1 MSMMATE
8 LNSWML
14 FGHAARHFGDTEVV
28 TQLDGGK
35 RHRYT
40 YAQFSA
46 RSQQLM
52 HALDHLGL
60 DHRAPVATLG
70 WNSYRHLECYFGIP
84 CSGRILHTLNPRLP
98 LGDLEFIIQ
107 DAGDQVILV
116 EPELLPLLERI
127 PAALARVQHLIALA
141 DRTPDSALPQHLVAY
156 EDLIA
161 GEPTSYPAPSIPESS
176 DLGICYTSGTS
187 GRPKGVVYTHRSTVL
202 HALVTTSGAGTGL
215 GPGDCTLPI
224 VPMYHVNAWGAPFGA
239 TMIGAKQV
247 FTSRH
252 VDAATIVD
260 LIQEEQ
266 VTHSSGVPTIW
277 IAVADELSRR
287 GARLPSVR
295 FLSSGGSRT
304 PRSLIE
310 RYRAEFG
317 INLVQG
323 WGMTETS
330 PVASLTQPKHKMR
343 DWDESRLMG
352 EVREQA
358 GLPLPGIDIRI
369 VDPAGEEV
377 PADGESMGEL
387 MVRGP
392 WVAASYLGGQAREQF
407 TADGW
412 FRTGDV
418 AVATAEGYF
427 AVVDRIKD
435 LVKSGGEWISSAD
448 MESRLMGMEG
458 VAEAAIIA
466 VPDPKWGERP
476 LAVIAPRAGAEIRL
490 EDVRRFLA
498 EAGWASWQLPD
509 RLEIVADLPK
519 TSVGKFDKKVLR
531 QRFASAAPLAGPD

>member
-1 MSMMATE
+1 MAMMTTQ

-14 FGHAARHFGDTEVV
+14 FSHAARHFGDTEVV
-28 TQLDGGK
+28 TQLGGGR

-52 HALDHLGL
+52 HALDGLGL
-60 DHRAPVATLG
+60 DPLAPVATLG
-70 WNSYRHLECYFGIP
+70 WNSYRHLECYFAVP
-84 CSGRILHTLNPRLP
+84 CTGRILHTLNPRLP

-107 DAGDQVILV
+107 DAGDQVILA

-127 PAALARVQHLIALA
+127 PAALARVKHLIVLA
-141 DRTPDSALPQHLVAY
+141 GETPDSGLLHQLVAY

-161 GEPTSYPAPSIPESS
+161 GEPTSYPPSDIPEMT

-202 HALVTTSGAGTGL
+202 HALVGTSGACTGL
-215 GPGDCTLPI
+215 GPGDCTMPI
-224 VPMYHVNAWGAPFGA
+224 VPMYHVNAWGTPFGA

-277 IAVADELSRR
+277 AAVADELSRR
-287 GARLPSVR
+287 GTRLPSLR
-295 FLSSGGSRT
+295 FLSSGGSRA
-304 PRSLIE
+304 PRALIE
-310 RYRAEFG
+310 RYRDEFG

-330 PVASLTQPKHKMR
+330 PVASLTQPKQKMR
-343 DWDESRLMG
+343 DWDESRLME
-352 EVREQA
+352 EVRDQA
-358 GLPLPGIDIRI
+358 GLPVPGIDIRI
-369 VDPAGEEV
+369 VDAKGEDV

-387 MVRGP
+387 LVRGP
-392 WVAASYLGGQAREQF
+392 WVAAAYLGDQAPEQF

-418 AVATAEGYF
+418 AVETAEGYF
-427 AVVDRIKD
+427 SVVDRIKD

-448 MESRLMGMEG
+448 MEGRLMGMDG

-476 LAVIAPRAGAEIRL
+476 VAVIVPRPGAEIRL
-490 EDVRRFLA
+490 EQVRAFLA
-498 EAGWASWQLPD
+498 EEGWASWQLPD
-509 RLEIVADLPK
+509 RVEIVSDLPK

-531 QRFASAAPLAGPD
+531 QRLLAAGRVGPD

>member
-8 LNSWML
+8 LTSWML

-28 TQLDGGK
+28 TQLGGGQ

-40 YAQFSA
+40 YRQFSA
-46 RSQQLM
+46 RAQQLM
-52 HALDHLGL
+52 HALDRLGL
-60 DHRAPVATLG
+60 DLRAPVATLA
-70 WNSYRHLECYFGIP
+70 WNSYRHLECYFAVP
-84 CSGRILHTLNPRLP
+84 CTGRVLHTLNPRLP
-98 LGDLEFIIQ
+98 LGDLEFIVQ
-107 DAGDQVILV
+107 DAGDQMILA

-127 PAALARVQHLIALA
+127 PAALARVKHVVVLA
-141 DRTPDSALPQHLVAY
+141 DRVPDSGLPGLVAY
-156 EDLIA
+156 EELIS
-161 GEPTSYPAPSIPESS
+161 GEPTSYPPPSIPESAN
-176 DLGICYTSGTS
+176 LGICYTSGTS

-202 HALVTTSGAGTGL
+202 HALVTSSGACTGL
-215 GPGDCTLPI
+215 GPGDCTMPI

-277 IAVADELSRR
+277 AAVADELTRR
-287 GARLPSVR
+287 GTRLPSLR

-304 PRSLIE
+304 PRALIE
-310 RYRAEFG
+310 RYRDEFG

-343 DWDESRLMG
+343 DWDESRLMD
-352 EVREQA
+352 EVRDQA
-358 GLPLPGIDIRI
+358 GLPIPGIDIRI
-369 VDPAGEEV
+369 VDPQGHDV
-377 PADGESMGEL
+377 PADGTTMGEL
-387 MVRGP
+387 LVRGP
-392 WVAASYLGGQAREQF
+392 WVAASYLGGQAPEQF

-412 FRTGDV
+412 FRTGDM
-418 AVATAEGYF
+418 AVETAEGYF

-448 MESRLMGMEG
+448 MEGRLMGMEG

-476 LAVIAPRAGAEIRL
+476 LAVVVPRPGADIRL

-509 RLEIVADLPK
+509 GVEIVAELPK
-519 TSVGKFDKKVLR
+519 TSVGKFDKKALR
-531 QRFASAAPLAGPD
+531 QRFVEAPAPARQN

>member
-1 MSMMATE
+1 MPMMTSE

-28 TQLDGGK
+28 TQLDGGR

-40 YAQFSA
+40 YAEFSS

-52 HALDHLGL
+52 HALDRLGL
-60 DHRAPVATLG
+60 DHRSPVATLA
-70 WNSYRHLECYFGIP
+70 WNSYRHLECYFAVP

-98 LGDLEFIIQ
+98 LADLEFIIQ
-107 DAGDQVILV
+107 DAGDQMILV
-116 EPELLPLLERI
+116 EPELLPLLERM
-127 PAALARVQHLIALA
+127 PAALARVKHLVALA
-141 DRTPDSALPQHLVAY
+141 DRAPDSALPSLVAY

-161 GEPTSYPAPSIPESS
+161 DAPTSYAPPTIPESA

-187 GRPKGVVYTHRSTVL
+187 GRPKGVVYSHRSTVL
-202 HALVTTSGAGTGL
+202 HALVTSSGACTGL
-215 GPGDCTLPI
+215 GPGDCTMPI

-260 LIQEEQ
+260 LIQQEQ
-266 VTHSSGVPTIW
+266 VTMSSGVPTIW
-277 IAVADELSRR
+277 TAVADELSRR
-287 GARLPSVR
+287 GTRLPSVR
-295 FLSSGGSRT
+295 LLSSGGSRT

-310 RYRAEFG
+310 RYRDEFG

-330 PVASLTQPKHKMR
+330 PVAAMTQPKHKMR
-343 DWDESRLMG
+343 DWDEPRLMD
-352 EVREQA
+352 EVRDQA
-358 GLPLPGIDIRI
+358 GLPLPGIDFRI
-369 VDPAGEEV
+369 VDGAGSEV
-377 PADGESMGEL
+377 PRDGQSMGEL
-387 MVRGP
+387 LVRGP
-392 WVAASYLGGQAREQF
+392 WVTGSYLGGQAPEQF

-418 AVATAEGYF
+418 AVETAEGYL

-448 MESRLMGMEG
+448 MEGRLMGMEG

-466 VPDPKWGERP
+466 APDPKWGERP
-476 LAVIAPRAGAEIRL
+476 LAVVVPRPGAEIEL
-490 EDVRRFLA
+490 AAVRDFLA
-498 EAGWASWQLPD
+498 KAGWASWQLPD
-509 RLEIVADLPK
+509 RVEMVAELPR
-519 TSVGKFDKKVLR
+519 TSVGKFDKKALR
-531 QRFASAAPLAGPD
+531 RRFVPAVAPPGQR